1 MVGLERCS
9 VRGTRDFLLSQTPE
23 ATILPEL
30 TRNRG
35 NVGLCNWGGCKVSRR
50 HYVGIFC
57 LSFATL
63 LLELAFTR
71 TLAVANWYHFGFLI
85 ISMALLG
92 FGTSGVVLT
101 LWTSLRERASVDRAL
116 ATLSI
121 AFGGVVLAGY
131 WSMQKIP
138 FHPLHL
144 LSDPRQHLFMPLYY
158 VAVAAPFFFSGLA
171 IGLLLFRGREYA
183 HRLYAADLLGA
194 ALGCAAIAA
203 IMPLFGGSGTV
214 VVAAAFGFLA
224 ASVFGLAS
232 AKGFAVTGLVL
243 AMLAIP
249 LALAAD
255 QFLPIAVTETKQH
268 PLRPTDRAPFFT
280 AWNAFSRVDVYNLP
294 VAPEKGWPD
303 PGFSIMID
311 ASAGTGIG
319 DISSGVGEYLRSA
332 HYRPTGIPYVGK
344 THPKVLILGSGAG
357 REVLE
362 ALYFGARSVTA
373 VDINPIINDIV
384 ARRMRD
390 AWGGLFD
397 RPEVK
402 LVTEEGRSF
411 VRRSEEK
418 YDVIVSIQTMTAAAV
433 TSGALSMS
441 EAYMF
446 TREAFADYLDHL
458 TPDGVILITRG
469 LDQIVKLFATAR
481 EVFEKRRLGDPANH
495 LLAFEGPLAPFGHQL
510 FNQAF
515 LFKRSPWTSDELQM
529 LKDRLG
535 VGHSERWYGRSPEI
549 YYSAR
554 MTVPNS
560 GDYWPALLAEVL
572 TSANLNAFY
581 EAHREQ
587 FSPATDDRPFFN
599 QVVRW
604 TALRPGDLRSL
615 FTSAHDNVR
624 AVPTVEIMLIMML
637 VQASIIAFALILLP
651 LGALARRGLQISQP
665 WALLIYFAGL
675 GLGFIMIEIVFIQRF
690 LLFLGEPVY
699 TFAVVLA
706 GLLGFTGIGSWTV
719 GRLGANHHVSLMRII
734 PVILLVL
741 LVTATSSPWIFTS
754 ALGLPLQWRIVIV
767 VGMLAPLGTFLGMP
781 FPIGLHIVA
790 KDAPSFIPWAWG
802 VNGFFTV
809 VGSIAASILGMA
821 FGFAAVLGVSGACY
835 LMALLAITAVRT
847 APTRHETTIG
857 THLEGVTGRQPTSVA
872 VVRPSE

>member
-1 MVGLERCS
+1 
-9 VRGTRDFLLSQTPE
+9 
-23 ATILPEL
+23 
-30 TRNRG
+30 
-35 NVGLCNWGGCKVSRR
+35 VSRR
-50 HYVGIFC
+50 HYVGIFF

-71 TLAVANWYHFGFLI
+71 VLTVANWYHFGFLI

-101 LWTSLRERASVDRAL
+101 LWTSLRERASMDRAL
-116 ATLSI
+116 AMLSI
-121 AFGGVVLAGY
+121 AFGSVVIAGY

-144 LSDPRQHLFMPLYY
+144 LSDHRQHLFMPLYY
-158 VAVAAPFFFSGLA
+158 IAVAAPFFCSGLA
-171 IGLLLFRGREYA
+171 IGLLLFRGRERA
-183 HRLYAADLLGA
+183 HRLYAADLFGA

-203 IMPLFGGSGTV
+203 VMPLFGGSGTV
-214 VVAAAFGFLA
+214 IVAAAFGFLA
-224 ASVFGLAS
+224 ASVFGLAN
-232 AKGFAVTGLVL
+232 ARGLAVTGLVL
-243 AMLAIP
+243 AILAVP
-249 LALAAD
+249 LAFGAD
-255 QFLPIAVTETKQH
+255 QLLPISVSETKQH
-268 PLRPTDRAPFFT
+268 PLRPTDRAPVFT
-280 AWNAFSRVDVYNLP
+280 AWNTFSRVDVYDFP
-294 VAPEKGWPD
+294 AAPEKGWPD
-303 PGFSIMID
+303 AGFSIMID

-319 DISSGVGEYLRSA
+319 DLSGGIDDYLRSA
-332 HYRPTGIPYVGK
+332 QYRPTGIPYVGK
-344 THPKVLILGSGAG
+344 THPRVLILGSGAG

-384 ARRMRD
+384 SRRMRS

-411 VRRSEEK
+411 VQGSKEK

-433 TSGALSMS
+433 TSGALTMS

-446 TREAFADYLDHL
+446 TREAFANYLDHL
-458 TPDGVILITRG
+458 TADGVILITRG
-469 LDQIVKLFATAR
+469 LDQIEKLFATAR
-481 EVFEKRRLGDPANH
+481 EVFEERGWGSPANH

-515 LFKRSPWTSDELQM
+515 LFKKSPWTFDELDM
-529 LKDRLG
+529 LKERLG
-535 VGHSERWYGRSPEI
+535 VGHPERWFGRSPEI
-549 YYSAR
+549 YYSPE
-554 MTVPNS
+554 MTLPSS

-572 TSANLNAFY
+572 ASPNLSAFY
-581 EAHREQ
+581 AGHREQ

-604 TALRPGDLRSL
+604 TALRPSDLRGL
-615 FTSAHDNVR
+615 FASAHDNVR

-637 VQASIIAFALILLP
+637 LQASIIAFALIILP
-651 LGALARRGLQISQP
+651 LGALAHRGLQISQP
-665 WALLIYFAGL
+665 WTLLVYFAGL

-719 GRLGANHHVSLMRII
+719 GRLNSNDRVVLMYIF
-734 PVILLVL
+734 PAILLVL
-741 LVTATSSPWIFTS
+741 LGTAIASPWIFTS
-754 ALGLPLQWRIVIV
+754 ALGLPLHWRIVV
-767 VGMLAPLGTFLGMP
+767 VVAMLAPLGTFLGMP
-781 FPIGLHIVA
+781 FPIGLRILA
-790 KDAPSFIPWAWG
+790 KEAPPFIPWAWG

-821 FGFAAVLGVSGACY
+821 FGFTAVLTVSGACY
-835 LMALLAITAVRT
+835 LIALLAMTVVRT
-847 APTRHETTIG
+847 APVMRETTAG
-857 THLEGVTGRQPTSVA
+857 SEFEGVADRQPTFVA
-872 VVRPSE
+872 GGRPSE